1 MADGKRIMKNTMFL
15 YIRMLLVMGVTL
27 FTSRVILDK
36 LGIDDYGLYN
46 VVGGVVGMLSFLT
59 GTLSIGT
66 SRFITFELGTGNT
79 DKLTRT
85 FSTAFYTHFI
95 LGVIIFL
102 FMETV
107 GLWFLYNKLV
117 IPEPRFYACLW
128 VFQISILTTFV
139 SVTQVPYTS
148 VIMAHERMGVYAYV
162 SIFEVMAK
170 LAVCYLI
177 SYSSFDRL
185 IYYAVLIAVV
195 QVIVASIYRIY
206 CVRKF
211 KESLL
216 SKIFDKSI
224 FRKMLG
230 FSGWNIMANLSET
243 FNQQGVL
250 IMLNLFFT
258 PAVVAAQAISVQVSN
273 ALMQFVNNFRTAINP
288 QVIKLYASG
297 QKEESK
303 KLTLRTMVYSFDL
316 ILLLGFPAILIMDY
330 LMHLWLVEVP
340 DYAVLFTQWVIVR
353 RLIGTFSASFYIPM
367 MAANK
372 MEVNS
377 VSALVLCLLEFL
389 ILYILFMLGFGPLW
403 LQYVGLANVFIFSFI
418 VKPYVLCKDIGY
430 TAMEIIRGVM
440 ICLKVSFFSLLF
452 TLPVF
457 VVYDGNDFIH
467 SIVKA
472 VASVVAVAVSS
483 FVFMDKETKTKLF
496 NLLKS
501 KLR

>member
-273 ALMQFVNNFRTAINP
+273 ALMQFVNNFRTAIN
-288 QVIKLYASG
+288 
-297 QKEESK
+297 
-303 KLTLRTMVYSFDL
+303 
-316 ILLLGFPAILIMDY
+316 
-330 LMHLWLVEVP
+330 
-340 DYAVLFTQWVIVR
+340 
-353 RLIGTFSASFYIPM
+353 
-367 MAANK
+367 
-372 MEVNS
+372 
-377 VSALVLCLLEFL
+377 
-389 ILYILFMLGFGPLW
+389 
-403 LQYVGLANVFIFSFI
+403 
-418 VKPYVLCKDIGY
+418 
-430 TAMEIIRGVM
+430 
-440 ICLKVSFFSLLF
+440 
-452 TLPVF
+452 
-457 VVYDGNDFIH
+457 
-467 SIVKA
+467 
-472 VASVVAVAVSS
+472 
-483 FVFMDKETKTKLF
+483 
-496 NLLKS
+496 
-501 KLR
+501 